1 MTNILYNLTNKDMH
15 QAGLHL
21 ADAFHE
27 DPIWKAILMG
37 FKREEKGL
45 FFEISTRYCRK
56 YGSVLSPSSKL
67 EAVMGYVPGHLSN
80 MTNLRITLSG
90 AVWPAIKLGK
100 KMQKIGQTAIESL
113 KPMEIHRAEKMKG
126 RTYTYLMMIGTQ
138 TTMQRQ
144 GHAKKLLLHLIK
156 ENDKHGIPV
165 YLETVTETNVDIYKR
180 FGFKVVRQI
189 TLPVI
194 DLPMWLMVR
203 EPAQ

>member
-1 MTNILYNLTNKDMH
+1 MTNTLYDLTNQDMR

-21 ADAFHE
+21 ADAFYE
-27 DPIWKAILMG
+27 DPIWKAILVG
-37 FKREEKGL
+37 FNLEEKGL

-80 MTNLRITLSG
+80 LTNLRIILSG

-100 KMQKIGQTAIESL
+100 KMQEIGQTINESL
-113 KPMEIHRAEKMKG
+113 EPMEIHRADIMKG

-138 TTMQRQ
+138 TAMQRQ
-144 GHAKKLLLHLIK
+144 GHAKKLLLHLIN
-156 ENDKHGIPV
+156 ESDKQGIPV
-165 YLETVTETNVDIYKR
+165 YLETETETNVEIYKR
-180 FGFKVVRQI
+180 FEFNVIRQI
-189 TLPVI
+189 TLPII